1 MFSGLSAGHSG
12 LEFTTSRSAREWR
25 VLAVVPVLL
34 CLVAAGPAPREVT
47 LSPQPGTPLDQAAR
61 ALVTED
67 LAEAGRAGERP
78 LLLVGSAPLGTAS
91 DRPALFVQLQ
101 SAREC
106 GSAGCSTGVWL
117 WRGGKWVRVL
127 DGASG
132 TLAVAATRT
141 RGMADL
147 VAGKERYAWTGRA
160 YRDVR
165 GAPAVDLRRR

>member
-1 MFSGLSAGHSG
+1 M
-12 LEFTTSRSAREWR
+12 
-25 VLAVVPVLL
+25 AVVPLVL
-34 CLVAAGPAPREVT
+34 CLGAAAPAPREVA
-47 LSPQPGTPLDQAAR
+47 LSPQPGSPLDRAAR
-61 ALVTED
+61 ALVGKD
-67 LAEAGRAGERP
+67 MAEAGRAGEQP

-117 WRGGKWVRVL
+117 WRGGKWVQVL
-127 DGASG
+127 DGVSG
-132 TLAVAATRT
+132 PVGVAATRT

-147 VAGKERYAWTGRA
+147 VTGKERYAWTGQA